1 MRRSQRV
8 ITGLTLIAT
17 VAVLTAALEACTGTS
32 DPSVA
37 GVVAQSTPLPRLAGP
52 SVQRGRID
60 TGSFVGRPLVLN
72 VWATWCA
79 PCRREQPALMRLHER
94 YGDRVAFAGIDY
106 RDDAAKA
113 REWIRQYAVTYASLS
128 DPSGHSAFDLG
139 ISVGL
144 PDTYVVDATGTIRFA
159 IFGETNEQQLSG
171 LIDQVFA
178 RGSPT
183 PAPA

>member
-1 MRRSQRV
+1 V
-8 ITGLTLIAT
+8 LAGLTIT
-17 VAVLTAALEACTGTS
+17 MVLAACTGTS

-37 GVVAQSTPLPRLAGP
+37 GVVAESTPLPRLSGP
-52 SVQRGRID
+52 TVQGGRID
-60 TGSFVGRPLVLN
+60 TRSFVGRPLVLN

-94 YGDRVAFAGIDY
+94 YGDTVAFAGVDY
-106 RDDAAKA
+106 RDDGAAA
-113 REWIRQYAVTYASLS
+113 REWIRRYGVTYASLS

-171 LIDQVFA
+171 LIDQVLA

-183 PAPA
+183 PTAA